1 MTKPDPIDP
10 KTAFAEVFKRLDGIK
25 GMTSW
30 AKTHR
35 TLFYGLFAKLI
46 SQPLVQNN
54 VNVKIADRDGEAARR
69 ELEATIMRMIEDR
82 TSGLEHGTV
91 IHGGEVIYRDPQPP
105 VPRPPLL
112 GTRVVDH
119 QPRVDAPVTADPR
132 PQPAATTPPPAADV
146 SRPAADDTTPPSTP
160 QPSQPINN
168 KPNTTQL
175 FYEWAGNSRSTRIS
189 PKDWGPV

>member
-82 TSGLEHGTV
+82 TSGLEHGTL

-105 VPRPPLL
+105 VPPP
-112 GTRVVDH
+112 
-119 QPRVDAPVTADPR
+119 PSS
-132 PQPAATTPPPAADV
+132 TPPV
-146 SRPAADDTTPPSTP
+146 SAVPTPVSNEPST
-160 QPSQPINN
+160 
-168 KPNTTQL
+168 TQKFL
-175 FYEWAGNSRSTRIS
+175 DWSDAAAGWGRRRS
-189 PKDWGPV
+189 DWGPG